1 MLRVNSK
8 NIVAR
13 LKDFTQGTIK
23 ILSSQVVRQI
33 GPMGFQHFTFGPFRE
48 HFQIFDSCSFQHG
61 EIETLMEK
69 EVVKMNLIPFMFNRC
84 VMKLSLK
91 ST

>member
-8 NIVAR
+8 SIVAR

-48 HFQIFDSCSFQHG
+48 RFQIFDAGSFEHG
-61 EIETLMEK
+61 EKETLMEK
-69 EVVKMNLIPFMFNRC
+69 VVVKMNLIPFMFNRC

>member
-23 ILSSQVVRQI
+23 ILSSQVVEQI

-48 HFQIFDSCSFQHG
+48 HFHC
-61 EIETLMEK
+61 
-69 EVVKMNLIPFMFNRC
+69 
-84 VMKLSLK
+84 
-91 ST
+91 

>member
-23 ILSSQVVRQI
+23 ILSSQVVEQI

-48 HFQIFDSCSFQHG
+48 HFHCWCSFQH
-61 EIETLMEK
+61 EEMDILMEK
-69 EVVKMNLIPFMFNRC
+69 EIVKMNLIPFKFNKC
-84 VMKLSLK
+84 VMWLSLK
-91 ST
+91 STR

>member
-1 MLRVNSK
+1 M
-8 NIVAR
+8 NIKIIVSR

-48 HFQIFDSCSFQHG
+48 RFQIFDAGSFQHG
-61 EIETLMEK
+61 EIETLLEK
-69 EVVKMNLIPFMFNRC
+69 VALKMNLIPFMFNRC

>member
-13 LKDFTQGTIK
+13 LKDFAQGTIK

-33 GPMGFQHFTFGPFRE
+33 GPMGSQHFTFGPFRE
-48 HFQIFDSCSFQHG
+48 HFQIFMLAH
-61 EIETLMEK
+61 
-69 EVVKMNLIPFMFNRC
+69 FNIG
-84 VMKLSLK
+84 
-91 ST
+91 